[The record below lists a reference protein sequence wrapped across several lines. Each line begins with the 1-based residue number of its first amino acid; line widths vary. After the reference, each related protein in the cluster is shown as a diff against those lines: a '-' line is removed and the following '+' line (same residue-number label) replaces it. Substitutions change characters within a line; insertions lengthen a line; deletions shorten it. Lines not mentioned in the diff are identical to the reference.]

1 MFLLKKSKIAL
12 SSNGDKR
19 RQSIDLLETYVYETI
34 KDLVSEKEIK
44 CSNIIKGY
52 KNDYIWW
59 CFKRKHKKE
68 HNLSWPQIPD
78 DQ

>member
-1 MFLLKKSKIAL
+1 MILLKKSKIAL

-52 KNDYIWW
+52 KND
-59 CFKRKHKKE
+59 
-68 HNLSWPQIPD
+68 
-78 DQ
+78 